1 MTIVTIVLS
10 WISIVVCRYVGIDPY
25 FFVADSNKILAL
37 VTALCAFMIHTNS
50 DTMRRWLWYSTFKNG
65 NMYFTKYYVL
75 HAVISVILIYII
87 CTIIDVIRIKML
99 EKPFLHFIDKKLD
112 I

>member
-1 MTIVTIVLS
+1 MVCCTLYFDILFRYYPKEIYQNTKVWGILTIV
-10 WISIVVCRYVGIDPY
+10 
-25 FFVADSNKILAL
+25 
-37 VTALCAFMIHTNS
+37 MIHTNS